1 MENSAWSDEDI
12 EFLAKEMEDES
23 RGEIIDAMKEDQY
36 FAPQYDEADGDEEYL
51 AEIDKEV
58 LEVSDRIFNEVIELG
73 VEWVARRLLDGQET
87 EPTYELELMESEA
100 YLAKKWKEE
109 GWSKKDMDDW
119 CFDDSTRALD
129 EIGFVESSKE
139 LSAMNRQLAPA
150 LDKLFPKVWSYRD
163 RLDMLDDLERVHRA
177 NAENEEGFAYA
188 IDEETGSLVIDL
200 NDGRGRHKLSPD
212 DLPKMIEMNL
222 DVLYDES
229 AFHKRERLDDDSD
242 QWMIDLFERA
252 ERNLKSLNE
261 KMERT
266 AKSSAKSLAETASLS
281 GLRPLDIEKDFNSLL
296 PAGMKKLGSEELKYL
311 AEYSSLSQDEFYYD
325 RKTGKTLR
333 LWSSDTYD
341 FDPEKDRGSLHDSG
355 AEDILETAIEE
366 AKGDIKFCLE
376 DGTPEGLKRAEKW
389 KAFFEEKLGALRESS
404 RDFIDVETEKVRA
417 AEKTLEFLAKKAEP
431 ETAPASA
438 LEDFEK
444 EMEALMAGTV
454 KNPFLAARRIL
465 ANWKDERKDELNE
478 SFRELGLDD
487 GKKFVAYFEDKFGPD
502 KAPRRLE
509 KTEKERKNSDHEM
522 GR

>member
-12 EFLAKEMEDES
+12 EFLAEEMEDKS
-23 RGEIIDAMKEDQY
+23 RGEIIDVMKEDQY
-36 FAPQYDEADGDEEYL
+36 FAPQYVAAEGDKEYL
-51 AEIDKEV
+51 AEIGKEV
-58 LEVSDRIFNEVIELG
+58 LEVSDRIFDRVIERG

-129 EIGFVESSKE
+129 EIGFVEPSKE

-150 LDKLFPKVWSYRD
+150 LDKLFPKVWNLRD
-163 RLDMLDDLERVHRA
+163 RLDMLDDLERVPRC

-188 IDEETGSLVIDL
+188 VDEETGSLVIDL
-200 NDGRGRHKLSPD
+200 NDGRGRHELSPD
-212 DLPKMIEMNL
+212 DLPKMIEMNIEDL
-222 DVLYDES
+222 SNDY
-229 AFHKRERLDDDSD
+229 AFHKKEGLDYETD
-242 QWMIDLFERA
+242 QQGIDLFEQAQRDL
-252 ERNLKSLNE
+252 ESLNE
-261 KMERT
+261 K
-266 AKSSAKSLAETASLS
+266 SLAESASLS

-296 PAGMKKLGSEELKYL
+296 PVGMKKLGSEELKYL
-311 AEYSSLSQDEFYYD
+311 AEYSSLSQDELYYD
-325 RKTGKTLR
+325 RKAGKAFR

-341 FDPEKDRGSLHDSG
+341 FDSEEDRDSLHDSG

-366 AKGDIKFCLE
+366 AKGDIKFCLD

-389 KAFFEEKLGALRESS
+389 KAFFEEKLVALRELSK
-404 RDFIDVETEKVRA
+404 DFIDVEAEKVKE
-417 AEKTLEFLAKKAEP
+417 AEKTLEVIAKKASP
-431 ETAPASA
+431 EAAPTTA

-444 EMEALMAGTV
+444 EMEALMAGPN

-465 ANWKDERKDELNE
+465 SNWKDERKDELNE

-487 GKKFVAYFEDKFGPD
+487 GKKFVAYFEGKFGPD

-509 KTEKERKNSDHEM
+509 KAAKERKNSNYEI

>member
-1 MENSAWSDEDI
+1 MENSAWSDEDVEI
-12 EFLAKEMEDES
+12 LAKEMEDKS

-36 FAPQYDEADGDEEYL
+36 FAPQYDEAEGDKEYL

-58 LEVSDRIFNEVIELG
+58 LEVSDRIFDRVIELG

-109 GWSKKDMDDW
+109 DWSKKDMDDW

-129 EIGFVESSKE
+129 EIGFVEPSKE

-150 LDKLFPKVWSYRD
+150 LDKLFPKVWNLRD
-163 RLDMLDDLERVHRA
+163 RLDMLDDLERVHRC

-188 IDEETGSLVIDL
+188 VDEETGSLVIDL
-200 NDGRGRHKLSPD
+200 NDGRGRHELSPD
-212 DLPKMIEMNL
+212 DLPKMIEMNIEDL
-222 DVLYDES
+222 SNDY
-229 AFHKRERLDDDSD
+229 AFHKKEGLDYETD
-242 QWMIDLFERA
+242 QQGIDLFEQAQRDL
-252 ERNLKSLNE
+252 ESLNE
-261 KMERT
+261 RVEKA
-266 AKSSAKSLAETASLS
+266 AKQAAASLAETAALS

-311 AEYSSLSQDEFYYD
+311 AEYSSLSQDELYYD
-325 RKTGKTLR
+325 RKARKAFR

-376 DGTPEGLKRAEKW
+376 DGTPEGLKRAGKW
-389 KAFFEEKLGALRESS
+389 KAFFEEKLSALRERSK
-404 RDFIDVETEKVRA
+404 DFIDVEAEKVRA

-431 ETAPASA
+431 ETAPSSA

-444 EMEALMAGTV
+444 EMEALMAGTN

-487 GKKFVAYFEDKFGPD
+487 GKKFVAYFEGKFSPD

-509 KTEKERKNSDHEM
+509 KAAKERINSDHEM